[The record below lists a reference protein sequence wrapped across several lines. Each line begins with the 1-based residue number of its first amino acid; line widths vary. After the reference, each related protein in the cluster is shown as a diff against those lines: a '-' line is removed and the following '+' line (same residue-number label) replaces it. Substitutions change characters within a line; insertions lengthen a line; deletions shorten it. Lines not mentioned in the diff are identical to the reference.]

1 MSRERLL
8 EIRNILSKALSL
20 IDELLNEEYRIEEK
34 ESKIPKFELKEEEKE
49 IEEINW
55 IKMGNWEYTHIYN
68 FPPSFIKEIREK
80 GYITKN
86 GYLYK
91 LKRNKYGMK
100 VIRKKIV
107 EKFDK

>member
-1 MSRERLL
+1 MSKERLL

-20 IDELLNEEYRIEEK
+20 IDELLSEEYRIESK
-34 ESKIPKFELKEEEKE
+34 ENTIPKIELKEEKE

-100 VIRKKIV
+100 VIRKKIM

>member
-1 MSRERLL
+1 M
-8 EIRNILSKALSL
+8 EIGNI
-20 IDELLNEEYRIEEK
+20 
-34 ESKIPKFELKEEEKE
+34 F
-49 IEEINW
+49 
-55 IKMGNWEYTHIYN
+55 IYN

-91 LKRNKYGMK
+91 LKRNKYGTK
-100 VIRKKIV
+100 VIRKKIM

>member
-1 MSRERLL
+1 MSKERLL

-20 IDELLNEEYRIEEK
+20 IDELLSEEYRIEEK
-34 ESKIPKFELKEEEKE
+34 ESKIPKIEIEEKE

-100 VIRKKIV
+100 VIRKKIM

>member
-1 MSRERLL
+1 MSKERLL

-20 IDELLNEEYRIEEK
+20 IDELLSEEYRIEEK
-34 ESKIPKFELKEEEKE
+34 ENKIPKFEIKE
-49 IEEINW
+49 EEINW
-55 IKMGNWEYTHIYN
+55 IKIGNWEYTHIYN

-100 VIRKKIV
+100 VIRKKIM

>member
-1 MSRERLL
+1 MSREKIL

-20 IDELLNEEYRIEEK
+20 IDELLSEEYRIEEK
-34 ESKIPKFELKEEEKE
+34 ENKIPKFEIKE
-49 IEEINW
+49 EEINW
-55 IKMGNWEYTHIYN
+55 IKIGNWEYTHIYN
-68 FPPSFIKEIREK
+68 FTPSFIKEIREK

-100 VIRKKIV
+100 VIRKKIM

>member
-1 MSRERLL
+1 VKLYFK
-8 EIRNILSKALSL
+8 I
-20 IDELLNEEYRIEEK
+20 K
-34 ESKIPKFELKEEEKE
+34 E
-49 IEEINW
+49 EEINW
-55 IKMGNWEYTHIYN
+55 IKMGNWEYSYIYN

-100 VIRKKIV
+100 VIRKKII

>member
-1 MSRERLL
+1 MSREKIL

-20 IDELLNEEYRIEEK
+20 IDELLNEEYRIGKK
-34 ESKIPKFELKEEEKE
+34 ENTIPKIEIEEGEKE

-55 IKMGNWEYTHIYN
+55 IKIGNWEYTHIYN

-86 GYLYK
+86 GYLSS
-91 LKRNKYGMK
+91 N
-100 VIRKKIV
+100 IAI
-107 EKFDK
+107 

>member
-1 MSRERLL
+1 MSKEKIL

-20 IDELLNEEYRIEEK
+20 IDELLSEEYRIEEK
-34 ESKIPKFELKEEEKE
+34 GSKIPKFELKEEE

-91 LKRNKYGMK
+91 LKRNKYGTK
-100 VIRKKIV
+100 VIRKKIM

>member
-1 MSRERLL
+1 
-8 EIRNILSKALSL
+8 
-20 IDELLNEEYRIEEK
+20 
-34 ESKIPKFELKEEEKE
+34 
-49 IEEINW
+49 
-55 IKMGNWEYTHIYN
+55 MGNWEYTHIYN

-91 LKRNKYGMK
+91 LKRNRYGMK

>member
-20 IDELLNEEYRIEEK
+20 IDELLSEEYRIEEK
-34 ESKIPKFELKEEEKE
+34 ENKIPKFEIKE
-49 IEEINW
+49 EEINW
-55 IKMGNWEYTHIYN
+55 IKIGNWEYTHIYN

-80 GYITKN
+80 GYITKD

-100 VIRKKIV
+100 VIRKKIM